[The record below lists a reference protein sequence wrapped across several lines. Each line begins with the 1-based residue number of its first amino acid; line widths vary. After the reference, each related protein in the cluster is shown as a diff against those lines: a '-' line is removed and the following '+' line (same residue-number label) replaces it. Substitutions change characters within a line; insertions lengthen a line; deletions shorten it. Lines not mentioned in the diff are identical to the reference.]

1 MYYRHLYWSDAGE
14 PSVIGRADLN
24 GRGRIKFVRDDV
36 GHVTAMSVDYTTY
49 RLYWADILFHK
60 LESIGLNGK
69 DRKVCNILIPM

>member
-1 MYYRHLYWSDAGE
+1 M
-14 PSVIGRADLN
+14 IGRADLD

-36 GHVTAMSVDYTTY
+36 GHVTAMAVDYTTY
-49 RLYWADILFHK
+49 RLYWVDILFHK